1 MEESK
6 LMTAADAATFLCVPR
21 KYIYTLLSRGEL
33 ECYRVNKKNEIR
45 FSREQLQQYLDSHR
59 EMKYVGET

>member
-59 EMKYVGET
+59 VKTNVGET